1 MGFDCNL
8 SVYCSI
14 FVYFFALQN
23 LVQLCGK
30 MLIVASY
37 VCPLSWKR
45 EIRGGCK
52 KIM

>member
-1 MGFDCNL
+1 MGFDCNF

-23 LVQLCGK
+23 LVQLCAK

-37 VCPLSWKR
+37 VLSWKR
-45 EIRGGCK
+45 VIRGVDVRK
-52 KIM
+52 